1 MNIGIAKEIK
11 PFEGRVALSP
21 NACIQL
27 IAKGHTVYIER
38 SAGVMSGY
46 SDEDYLQTGVLL
58 CESAWQLYDSCELIV
73 KVKEPLESEWRYL
86 SAKHTLFC
94 FLHLAANR
102 RLAEQLADIGLT
114 AVAFESVSDNQC
126 LPLLRPM
133 SQIAG
138 KIAVQTG
145 ATLLHQQHGGS
156 GVLMGG
162 VSPSAHADIDNAQV
176 LVLGAGS
183 AGTQA
188 ALLASNMGANV
199 AVFDR
204 SPMALRALQ
213 RLNNKVELIGDAQTC
228 LERVPS
234 TDLLVAALL
243 VPGKQAPHFITRT
256 HIASM
261 RKGSVAVDI
270 SVDQGGCIE
279 TTRATTYENPTY
291 ISEGV
296 IHFCVANMPGAVPRT
311 ASQALSLVLPDYIHR
326 LTLTNWFENDKIMQQ
341 AVNIKDGKLLIN
353 I

>member
-21 NACIQL
+21 SACIQL
-27 IAKGHTVYIER
+27 IAKGNKVHIER
-38 SAGVMSGY
+38 GSGIMSGY
-46 SDEDYLQTGVLL
+46 SDEDYQQAGVLL
-58 CESAWQLYDSCELIV
+58 CESAQQLYDNCELIV
-73 KVKEPLESEWRYL
+73 KVKEPLESEWHYL
-86 SAKHTLFC
+86 NAKHTLFC

-102 RLAEQLADIGLT
+102 RLAEKLADIGLT
-114 AVAFESVSDNQC
+114 AVAFESVSENQR
-126 LPLLRPM
+126 LPLLKPM

-156 GVLMGG
+156 GVLLGG
-162 VSPSAHADIDNAQV
+162 VSPLAHANIDNAQV
-176 LVLGAGS
+176 LILGAGS

-188 ALLASNMGANV
+188 ALLANNMGADV
-199 AVFDR
+199 AVFDQ
-204 SPMALRALQ
+204 SAAALYALQ
-213 RLNNKVELIGDAQTC
+213 GLNNQIELIHNVQTC
-228 LERVPS
+228 LDRVPS

-243 VPGKQAPHFITRT
+243 VPGEQAPHLITRA

-326 LTLTNWFENDKIMQQ
+326 LTLTNWFENDKIMQH
-341 AVNIKDGKLLIN
+341 AVNIKDGKILIN